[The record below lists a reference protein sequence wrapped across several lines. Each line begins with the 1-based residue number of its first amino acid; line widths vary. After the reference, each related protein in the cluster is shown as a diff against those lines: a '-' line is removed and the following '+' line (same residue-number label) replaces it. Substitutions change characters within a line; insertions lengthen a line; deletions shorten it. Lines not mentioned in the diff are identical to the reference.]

1 MFEWDEETKEIGNPE
16 ARTSLAYIQANVPR
30 YRTGSHQWPTAKEL
44 AAAPSPRTTGA
55 STKNEAEPDA
65 KASWES
71 SLSCSEDYLAW
82 GWFHMGKPAGM
93 GGRGRTGDSP
103 MAVGM
108 PRKKEK
114 RKAYHR
120 RGQPVKG

>member
-71 SLSCSEDYLAW
+71 SLSCSEDYLGMVPYGKAGGH
-82 GWFHMGKPAGM
+82 GWS
-93 GGRGRTGDSP
+93 RSDR
-103 MAVGM
+103 
-108 PRKKEK
+108 RL
-114 RKAYHR
+114 AY
-120 RGQPVKG
+120 GSGYA